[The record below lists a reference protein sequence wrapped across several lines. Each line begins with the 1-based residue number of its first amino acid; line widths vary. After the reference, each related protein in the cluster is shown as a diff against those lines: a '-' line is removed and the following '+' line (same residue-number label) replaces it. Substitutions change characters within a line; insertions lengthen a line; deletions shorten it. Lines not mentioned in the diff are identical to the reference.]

1 MKRLAAALVLLA
13 IALAASAAPPKVTTI
28 FIVRHAEKAGPEGDV
43 PLSDAGHARATE
55 LARVL
60 GSADVKAIYETQ
72 FQRTQQTAAPLAAAL
87 HVTPTRLETGP
98 AYAKSVVRDV
108 TTKHA
113 GETVLVVSHS
123 NTIGD
128 ILRELG
134 IAAPPAIADTQFD
147 DLFVVTRVTGAAP
160 KLTAL
165 RYGAVAR

>member
-1 MKRLAAALVLLA
+1 MKRLAAALVVLLVTVS
-13 IALAASAAPPKVTTI
+13 ALAAPPKVTTI

-43 PLSDAGHARATE
+43 PLSDAGRARAVE
-55 LARVL
+55 LSRVL

-87 HVTPTRLETGP
+87 HVTPTRIETGP
-98 AYAKSVVRDV
+98 AYAKNVVRDI

-128 ILRELG
+128 ILHELG
-134 IAAPPAIADTQFD
+134 IASPPPIADTQFD

-160 KLTAL
+160 RLTAL
-165 RYGAVAR
+165 RYGVVAR